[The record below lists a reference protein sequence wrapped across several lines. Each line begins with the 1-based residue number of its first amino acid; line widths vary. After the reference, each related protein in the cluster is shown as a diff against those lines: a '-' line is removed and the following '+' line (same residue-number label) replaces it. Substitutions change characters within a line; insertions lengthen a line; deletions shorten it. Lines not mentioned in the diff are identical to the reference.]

1 MSGDEAKEDENDTI
15 SMEIEE
21 FEDRFEEL
29 AYLAQVAIED
39 HTPMKRFRCT
49 LRCLPLSIKQD
60 HLKFL
65 ENSLPNIDKAEDF
78 DEIFRYLNL
87 YWNFI
92 DYHLLEYVIKK
103 YGDESLKAKIGE
115 YVRDLA
121 AFRKNTTI
129 AQVCRFAKSWSIR
142 PDLPQHFSTLRT
154 KFSKSA
160 AEYTL
165 EELEQF
171 RLTFCREFS
180 LSLSESVAMLA
191 AGVMDGSVV
200 LLWHIPSSLVDDLM
214 PAVFSHP
221 RSFFE
226 QQLVVEI
233 VLNGICVYDSQE
245 TLPGP
250 PRCEGEVTDAGSLL

>member
-1 MSGDEAKEDENDTI
+1 
-15 SMEIEE
+15 MEIEE
-21 FEDRFEEL
+21 FEDRFRDL
-29 AYLAQVAIED
+29 AYDAKVGIEER
-39 HTPMKRFRCT
+39 TPIRKFRHA
-49 LRCLPLSIKQD
+49 LQLLPLSIRHD
-60 HLKFL
+60 HRQFL
-65 ENSLPNIDKAEDF
+65 ENSLPNIDKAENI

-103 YGDESLKAKIGE
+103 FGNKSLKAKMAK

-121 AFRKNTTI
+121 EFRKNTTI

-171 RLTFCREFS
+171 RLNFCREFS

-191 AGVMDGSVV
+191 AGVTDGSVIIS
-200 LLWHIPSSLVDDLM
+200 WHIPSSFVDDLT
-214 PAVFSHP
+214 AAIFSHP

-226 QQLVVEI
+226 EQLVVEI
-233 VLNGICVYDSQE
+233 VLNGICAYNAQQA
-245 TLPGP
+245 LPSS